1 MTFLRKVMTL
11 ESIQALMA
19 IQALRS
25 GLAIQP
31 KETPIY
37 RHSSGRKRFYSSGN
51 TMMMALQ

>member
-1 MTFLRKVMTL
+1 MTL

-19 IQALRS
+19 MQALHS

-37 RHSSGRKRFYSSGN
+37 RHSSGRKRFYYSSGYM
-51 TMMMALQ
+51 MMMALQ